1 MLPDLLNNNC
11 LEDPALS
18 LVKSAKNIS
27 EIWDRPKINAQEKTW
42 RNQQI
47 YGAVENQR
55 TRKTH
60 GRFQ

>member
-42 RNQQI
+42 
-47 YGAVENQR
+47 
-55 TRKTH
+55 
-60 GRFQ
+60 